1 MHDLSPTRSPFRT
14 ARCSGRGRSLRRGY
28 SSVASLMYV
37 LIGVL
42 MLMLVVNW
50 TYLVLASRHTSRL
63 ADVLAFSAVTELLDV
78 EWLRDHAN
86 FGSASQLDPSNN
98 NLEFAE
104 GAVTDN
110 SAGFLPLNNAVAGL
124 ALRASASNPG
134 EVTVASARVA
144 DPEQLAAGPNFNTA
158 PADSEPYNT
167 LRVEIFRDPAGPNPV
182 LFMMR
187 GFGSPNAA
195 KITGAATVTLDNRLI
210 GFRPYSV
217 FNAPVA
223 PVSIDQIDWFTTRQS
238 LTLNGGSDHNNN
250 QIRELDF
257 EIKLNGDTSE
267 DDHSGGNGYG
277 LGNGAIYGNGNAY
290 AYAWGLRS
298 FANAVLVSLHA
309 GQSLDITGTTLPR
322 QIREGCISS
331 DFESGFL
338 GIVAPLGDAKPYAA
352 GETIQLDTAR
362 GNELA
367 LLNAQEIVDAFN
379 DVAASSYPRRVF
391 PVHNSYTDPLTIR
404 GFVGARIISARIRNE
419 DYPGNG
425 NGIVNGNGNKNGNGN
440 GNENHGNGLAHIHR
454 IVVRLEPDFIVHSTV
469 ETQTVR
475 NGSVAVPENI
485 YIHKTRL
492 TR

>member
-1 MHDLSPTRSPFRT
+1 
-14 ARCSGRGRSLRRGY
+14 
-28 SSVASLMYV
+28 MYV
-37 LIGVL
+37 LIGIL

-63 ADVLAFSAVTELLDV
+63 SDVLAFTAVTDLLDV
-78 EWLRDHAN
+78 EWLRNHAN
-86 FGSASQLDPSNN
+86 FGSTSQTNPSHN
-98 NLEFAE
+98 NLAFAVA
-104 GAVTDN
+104 AVNDN
-110 SAGFLPLNNAVAGL
+110 SNGFLKRNNDVAGV
-124 ALRASASNPG
+124 ALRANAINPG
-134 EVTVASARVA
+134 EVTITSARVP
-144 DPEQLAAGPNFNTA
+144 DPAQLAAGANFNAA
-158 PADSEPYNT
+158 PVATEPYNT

-187 GFGSPNAA
+187 GFGSPTAA

-238 LTLNGGSDHNNN
+238 LTLGGNSDHNNN
-250 QIRELDF
+250 LIREFDF
-257 EIKLNGDTSE
+257 EIKLDSDTGE
-267 DDHSGGNGYG
+267 DDNSNGNGYG

-290 AYAWGLRS
+290 AYAFGLRS
-298 FANAVLVSLHA
+298 FANAVLVSLHT
-309 GQSLDITGTTLPR
+309 GQNLDITGPTLPR
-322 QIREGCISS
+322 QIREGCMSS
-331 DFESGFL
+331 DFAGGFL
-338 GIVAPLGDAKPYAA
+338 GVVAPAGDARPYAA
-352 GETIQLDTAR
+352 GATIQLDTAR

-367 LLNAQEIVDAFN
+367 ALDEMAIVDAFN

-419 DYPGNG
+419 DHPG
-425 NGIVNGNGNKNGNGN
+425 NGNGN
-440 GNENHGNGLAHIHR
+440 GNGNDNHGNGPVHLHR
-454 IVVRLEPDFIVHSTV
+454 IIVRIEPDFIVHSTV

-475 NGSVAVPENI
+475 NGNITVPENI